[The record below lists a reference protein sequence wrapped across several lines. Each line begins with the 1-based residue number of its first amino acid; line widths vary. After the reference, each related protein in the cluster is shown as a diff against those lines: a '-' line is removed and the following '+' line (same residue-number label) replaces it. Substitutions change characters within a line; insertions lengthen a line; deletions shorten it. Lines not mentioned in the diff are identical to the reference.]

1 MWNSIIDQYKS
12 KALVACDQNYFT
24 DFPQNAH
31 GNIYIEF
38 YIFCIH
44 SNDYSK
50 KWQVSMQHV
59 VCRWTNSNWSRSKK
73 LKYLDSTYPVCY
85 SNRCLPKT
93 ELTVPLHF
101 ASAAK
106 NIINRKIFMFC
117 HFFHSAIVR
126 LIVRA
131 YNLCFKRLVFKFLDV
146 GHNVCLIALC
156 EHVRKDQPLHNQLP
170 NYWSYFQYKCIKTF
184 FKLPF
189 TCSRMK
195 DFGIRVVGKGSWKER
210 VVGKF

>member
-1 MWNSIIDQYKS
+1 MMWNSIIDQYKS
-12 KALVACDQNYFT
+12 KALVACNQNYFT

-50 KWQVSMQHV
+50 KMTSQHV

-93 ELTVPLHF
+93 ELTVPLRF
-101 ASAAK
+101 ALKTQKSS
-106 NIINRKIFMFC
+106 IERFLFFC
-117 HFFHSAIVR
+117 HFFTFVR

-131 YNLCFKRLVFKFLDV
+131 YNLCFKSLNWR
-146 GHNVCLIALC
+146 
-156 EHVRKDQPLHNQLP
+156 
-170 NYWSYFQYKCIKTF
+170 WT
-184 FKLPF
+184 
-189 TCSRMK
+189 
-195 DFGIRVVGKGSWKER
+195 
-210 VVGKF
+210 